1 MDQEREKNVSQDLWY
16 TEEGWLDYLKSRRY
30 LRLPNSPF
38 SMIEFE
44 EYVEE
49 YFLPLMDHSE
59 KAGYEAFLMV
69 VRKGKSMREAAKA
82 IGADDGKCRE
92 FIGRFCNFFCTT
104 STPDLFA
111 YLPDDVASAMKCQ
124 IRGEDDA
131 ARHLKSLSQCKQ
143 RRSTAFCDCPTYIPR
158 TFGGVDQ
165 DLAEEILLQMVKTP
179 AFSAI
184 VRWSM
189 RRGLEREEAEQE
201 LLIAMCGALG
211 TFDASKSSLS
221 GFLTMVGKR
230 QISSRIKHEASLRRR
245 RVENVYFRDWMANEP
260 SRKVSPSETALETR
274 LSLLKSLT
282 PLEKRAVRA
291 RVRGLSYVK
300 AGLDLEGCPLEE
312 WGKLTIETRFGGSS
326 RGSKAIDNALC
337 RVVNKARRRGSN
349 DSFS

>member
-82 IGADDGKCRE
+82 IGTDDGKCRE

-124 IRGEDDA
+124 IRGEDDADA

-230 QISSRIKHEASLRRR
+230 HISSRIKHEASLRRR

-260 SRKVSPSETALETR
+260 PRRVSPSETALETR

-300 AGLDLEGCPLEE
+300 AGLDLEDSS
-312 WGKLTIETRFGGSS
+312 IETRRPHDGWSRFGG
-326 RGSKAIDNALC
+326 GTKVIDNALC